1 MKIKL
6 INNLW
11 GDDIKM
17 GTEFSLVNYLNEG
30 VESIVKSAMKASF
43 QNPKET
49 TFIMK
54 YILEN
59 KKATKKRKTFEAKGQ
74 HIPPFL
80 ISSITSS
87 CNLFCKGCY
96 ARANNSC
103 SEKSNK
109 EQVTN
114 DQWEDIFKQAKEL
127 GVSFILLAGG
137 EPLMRRAV
145 IEKASQI
152 KEIIFPIFT
161 NGTMLDEEYI
171 KLFDSN
177 RNLVPVISIEGDE
190 SKTNARR
197 GKGTYEILIN
207 KMDALKS
214 EGILYGA
221 SITITTENI
230 HNVTSKD
237 FISELYSR
245 GCKLV
250 IFVEYVP
257 VDSSTRDLA
266 PTDKERSY
274 LENEQAYL
282 RKNYEDMIFISFPG
296 DEKHSGGCLAAG
308 RGFFHINTNG
318 GVEPCPFSPFS
329 DTNLKNSSLLD
340 ALQSPL
346 FKKLSSA
353 EMLLGEHKGG
363 CVLFEKEEEVKKLL
377 L

>member
-1 MKIKL
+1 
-6 INNLW
+6 
-11 GDDIKM
+11 M

-30 VESIVKSAMKASF
+30 VDSIVKGAVKASF
-43 QNPKET
+43 QNPKESK
-49 TFIMK
+49 FIMK
-54 YILEN
+54 YILES
-59 KKATKKRKTFEAKGQ
+59 KKAAKKRKIFEDKEQ

-96 ARANNSC
+96 ARANSSC
-103 SEKSNK
+103 NEKLNK
-109 EQVTN
+109 EQMSSE
-114 DQWEDIFKQAKEL
+114 QWGDIFKQAKEL
-127 GVSFILLAGG
+127 GISFILLAGG
-137 EPLMRRAV
+137 EPLMRRDV

-161 NGTMLDEEYI
+161 NGTILNEEYI
-171 KLFDSN
+171 KIFDDN
-177 RNLVPVISIEGDE
+177 RNLVPVISIEGDKR
-190 SKTNARR
+190 KTDDRR
-197 GKGTYEILIN
+197 GKGTYELLIN
-207 KMDALKS
+207 KMDSLKAK
-214 EGILYGA
+214 GIIYGA

-230 HNVTSKD
+230 YNATSKD
-237 FISELYSR
+237 FISELYNR

-257 VDSSTRDLA
+257 VVASTKDLA
-266 PTDKERSY
+266 PTDKERNY
-274 LENEQAYL
+274 LESEQARL
-282 RKNYEDMIFISFPG
+282 RKIYEDMIFISFPG
-296 DEKHSGGCLAAG
+296 DEKYSGGCLAAG
-308 RGFFHINTNG
+308 RGFFHINPNG

-346 FKKLSSA
+346 FKKLSAA

>member
-1 MKIKL
+1 
-6 INNLW
+6 
-11 GDDIKM
+11 M

-30 VESIVKSAMKASF
+30 VESIVKGAMKASF
-43 QNPKET
+43 QNPKEAK
-49 TFIMK
+49 FIMK
-54 YILEN
+54 YILES
-59 KKATKKRKTFEAKGQ
+59 KRAAKKRKTFEEKGL
-74 HIPPFL
+74 HILPFL

-96 ARANNSC
+96 ARANNTC
-103 SEKSNK
+103 GEKSNK
-109 EQVTN
+109 DQMTS
-114 DQWEDIFKQAKEL
+114 DQWEDIFKQGKEL
-127 GVSFILLAGG
+127 GISFILLAGG
-137 EPLMRRAV
+137 EPLMRKEV

-161 NGTMLDEEYI
+161 NGTIIDEEYI
-171 KLFDSN
+171 KLFDAN

-190 SKTNARR
+190 NKTDARR
-197 GKGTYEILIN
+197 GKGTYELLIN
-207 KMDALKS
+207 KIDSLKS
-214 EGILYGA
+214 KGILYGA
-221 SITITTENI
+221 SITVTTENI
-230 HNVTSKD
+230 YNVASKE
-237 FISELYSR
+237 FIAELYNR

-257 VDSSTRDLA
+257 VVASTKDLA
-266 PTDKERSY
+266 PTDKERNY
-274 LENEQAYL
+274 LESEQARL
-282 RKNYEDMIFISFPG
+282 REIYEDMIFISFPG

-308 RGFFHINTNG
+308 RGFFHINTSG

-346 FKKLSSA
+346 FKKLSLA

-377 L
+377 V

>member
-1 MKIKL
+1 
-6 INNLW
+6 
-11 GDDIKM
+11 M
-17 GTEFSLVNYLNEG
+17 GIDFSLVDYLNNG
-30 VESIVKSAMKASF
+30 VESILKGVMKASF
-43 QNPKET
+43 QNPKEA
-49 TFIMK
+49 TFIMR
-54 YILEN
+54 YILES
-59 KKATKKRKTFEAKGQ
+59 KKAAKKRKAFEDKGQ

-80 ISSITSS
+80 ISSITSN

-109 EQVTN
+109 KQMSNVK
-114 DQWEDIFKQAKEL
+114 WEDIFKQGKEL
-127 GVSFILLAGG
+127 GISFILLAGG
-137 EPLMRRAV
+137 EPLMRKDV

-161 NGTMLDEEYI
+161 NGTMIDEEYI

-190 SKTNARR
+190 NKTDTRR
-197 GKGTYEILIN
+197 GKGIYELIIN
-207 KMDALKS
+207 KMDSLKS
-214 EGILYGA
+214 KGILYGV
-221 SITITTENI
+221 SIT
-230 HNVTSKD
+230 VTSENVYTVTRKD
-237 FISELYSR
+237 FISELYKR
-245 GCKLV
+245 GCKVV

-257 VDSSTRDLA
+257 VDASTKALA

-274 LENEQAYL
+274 LENEQAHL
-282 RKNYEDMIFISFPG
+282 RKSYEDMIFISFPG

-308 RGFFHINTNG
+308 RGFFHINTDG

-329 DTNLKNSSLLD
+329 DTNLKDSSLLD

-346 FKKLSSA
+346 FKKLSA
-353 EMLLGEHKGG
+353 TEMLLGEHKGG

>member
-1 MKIKL
+1 
-6 INNLW
+6 
-11 GDDIKM
+11 M

-30 VESIVKSAMKASF
+30 VESIVKGAMKASF
-43 QNPKET
+43 KNPKEAK
-49 TFIMK
+49 FIMK
-54 YILEN
+54 YISES
-59 KKATKKRKTFEAKGQ
+59 KKAAKKRKTFEDKGE

-109 EQVTN
+109 EQMTG
-114 DQWEDIFKQAKEL
+114 DQWEDIFKQGKEL
-127 GVSFILLAGG
+127 GISFILLAGG
-137 EPLMRRAV
+137 EPLMRKDV

-161 NGTMLDEEYI
+161 NGTILDEEYI
-171 KLFDSN
+171 KLFDAN
-177 RNLVPVISIEGDE
+177 RNLVPVISIEGDR
-190 SKTNARR
+190 SKTDSRR
-197 GKGTYEILIN
+197 GKGTYELLIN
-207 KMDALKS
+207 KMDSLKDK
-214 EGILYGA
+214 GILYGA

-230 HNVTSKD
+230 YNVTSED

-257 VDSSTRDLA
+257 VDTSTKALA

-274 LENEQAYL
+274 LENEQAHL
-282 RKNYEDMIFISFPG
+282 RKFYEDMIFISFPG

-308 RGFFHINTNG
+308 RGFFHINANG

-346 FKKLSSA
+346 FKKLSAA

>member
-1 MKIKL
+1 
-6 INNLW
+6 
-11 GDDIKM
+11 M
-17 GTEFSLVNYLNEG
+17 GTRFSLVNYLNEG
-30 VESIVKSAMKASF
+30 VESIVKGAMKASF
-43 QNPKET
+43 QNPKESK
-49 TFIMK
+49 FIMK
-54 YILEN
+54 YIVES
-59 KKATKKRKTFEAKGQ
+59 KKAAKRRKNFEEKGQ

-103 SEKSNK
+103 GEKSNK
-109 EQVTN
+109 EQMTS
-114 DQWEDIFKQAKEL
+114 DQWEDIFKQGKEL
-127 GVSFILLAGG
+127 GISFILLAGG
-137 EPLMRRAV
+137 EPLMRKDV

-161 NGTMLDEEYI
+161 NGTILDEEYI
-171 KLFDSN
+171 KLLDAN

-190 SKTNARR
+190 NKTDARR
-197 GKGTYEILIN
+197 GKGTYELLIN
-207 KMDALKS
+207 KIDSLKS
-214 EGILYGA
+214 KGILYGA
-221 SITITTENI
+221 SITVTTENI
-230 HNVTSKD
+230 YNVASKE
-237 FISELYSR
+237 FIAELYNR

-257 VDSSTRDLA
+257 VVASTKDLA
-266 PTDKERSY
+266 PTDKERNY
-274 LENEQAYL
+274 LESEQACL
-282 RKNYEDMIFISFPG
+282 REIYEDMIFISFPG

-308 RGFFHINTNG
+308 RGFFHINTSG

-329 DTNLKNSSLLD
+329 DTSLKNFSLLD

-346 FKKLSSA
+346 FKKLSAA

-377 L
+377 I